1 LSGSS
6 TRWQPKR
13 QASESRPASGR
24 LFFLC
29 VRLGWLRF
37 TWPRWV
43 PAPVLTV
50 LNRLRRQV
58 SPATYLVG
66 GTVRD
71 LLLRRASH
79 DWDVATGGL
88 PEQVMA
94 AFARSVPTGIAHGT
108 VTVLQDGSHVE
119 VTSLRREGPY
129 ADGRRPDYVEFGAAL
144 CEDLGRRDFTINAMA
159 FGWPVSTTRPEHD
172 LRLLKPTLFDPHG
185 GLRDLAAG
193 VVRAVGDPA
202 QRFAEDHLRIL
213 RAYRIAAELDMRLDP
228 ALVRAASALA
238 QRVAGVAPERIRAEL
253 DRMLLSEAPAWC
265 LEQLR
270 LAGVIDVI
278 LPELAAGFGF
288 SQNEFHPYDVWYHS
302 IIACDSTPRVLH
314 LRLAALLHD
323 VGKPGT
329 LSVDVEGRRHF
340 YGHERVSATMAAA
353 ILQRLRYDR
362 ATIAKVEHLV
372 ARHMDLHDLPED
384 AGDAAVR
391 RAAARVGR
399 GNISDLLHLR
409 EADRRAA
416 GKQGAVSRGTLR
428 LLARLLELD
437 RRDTALS
444 VRDLCIDGHAV
455 MRATGLQPGPAV
467 GRVLD
472 RLLDAVLED
481 PTLNS
486 PPDLLRLAELYAGQ
500 IDRGGKE
507 FQ

>member
-1 LSGSS
+1 VSS
-6 TRWQPKR
+6 Q
-13 QASESRPASGR
+13 
-24 LFFLC
+24 
-29 VRLGWLRF
+29 
-37 TWPRWV
+37 
-43 PAPVLTV
+43 
-50 LNRLRRQV
+50 
-58 SPATYLVG
+58 TYLVG

-88 PEQVMA
+88 PGAVMA
-94 AFARSVPTGIAHGT
+94 VFERIVPTGLAHGT
-108 VTVLQDGSHVE
+108 VTVIQSGSQVE

-144 CEDLGRRDFTINAMA
+144 SEDLGRRDFTINAMA
-159 FGWPVSTTRPEHD
+159 FGWPVPAACPQQD
-172 LRLLKPTLFDPHG
+172 LRRLKPILFDPHG

-202 QRFAEDHLRIL
+202 QRLAEDHLRIL

-228 ALVRAASALA
+228 TLVRAATSLA
-238 QRVAGVAPERIRAEL
+238 GRVAEVAPERIRAEL
-253 DRMLLSEAPAWC
+253 DRMLLSRSPAWC

-270 LAGVIDVI
+270 LAGVVEVV
-278 LPELAAGFGF
+278 LPELAAGYGF

-302 IIACDSTPRVLH
+302 IIACDSAPGVLH

-323 VGKPGT
+323 VGKPLT
-329 LSVDVEGRRHF
+329 LTVDAQGRRHF
-340 YGHERVSATMAAA
+340 YGHEQLSATMAAT
-353 ILQRLRYDR
+353 ILQRLRYDH
-362 ATIAKVEHLV
+362 ATIAKVQHLV

-384 AGDAAVR
+384 ASDAAVR

-416 GKQGAVSRGTLR
+416 GKQGAVSQGTLR

-437 RRDTALS
+437 RRDTALA
-444 VRDLCIDGHAV
+444 VTDLCIDGHAV

-467 GRVLD
+467 GRVLS

-481 PTLNS
+481 PTLNN

-500 IDRGGKE
+500 VELGR
-507 FQ
+507 